1 MKLTKRN
8 IDAIKPT
15 GEDHFVWDSILPGF
29 GIRVSPQGRKT
40 FVLQYRFKGRTQ
52 RVSIGRVSIVALDKA
67 KRDAKIL
74 LGKVEA
80 GNNPAMDARIYRK
93 SPTLNEVNLR
103 FIKEHVE
110 LRLKPTTQANYKQ
123 VMKAYVLPTLGERK
137 VSEIMHKDVVALHT
151 ELGHT
156 PYQANRALLVLS
168 KIFNLCEK
176 WGLRDHGSN
185 PCRHV
190 EKYKE
195 KNRNRFLDHSE
206 LERLWRTLDEELE
219 TGPTS
224 QYAIAAYKLLIL
236 TGCRLDEIQKMQWSH
251 IKGNRVEF
259 PDTKTG
265 YKRLPFNT
273 DAMHVIHSLP
283 RQLGND
289 FVICGEKPGTHIV
302 NLQKSWRRIREKA
315 KLDDVRIHDLRH
327 TFASHAVMNGT
338 PLAIVSKLLGHSK
351 IGTTMRYAH
360 LADKELEKASE
371 GIGSFLS
378 CSTVQRDKRF
388 IQDARNLQVR
398 D

>member
-8 IDAIKPT
+8 IDAIKKT
-15 GEDHFVWDSILPGF
+15 GIDHFIWDTVLPGF
-29 GIRVSPQGRKT
+29 GVRVSPQGRKT
-40 FVLQYRFKGRTQ
+40 YVLQYRFKGRTQ
-52 RVSIGRVSIVALDKA
+52 RVSIGRVSVVTLDKA
-67 KRDAKIL
+67 RRDAKIL

-93 SPTLNEVNLR
+93 SPTFNELNQR

-110 LRLKPTTQANYKQ
+110 LRLKPSTQANYKQ
-123 VMKAYVLPTLGERK
+123 VMKAYVLPTLGNRK
-137 VSEIMHKDVVALHT
+137 VSEIAHTDIVSLHT
-151 ELGHT
+151 GLGHT
-156 PYQANRALLVLS
+156 PYQANRSLLVLS

-195 KNRNRFLDHSE
+195 KTRQRFLDLSE
-206 LERLWRTLDEELE
+206 LERLWETLDQELE
-219 TGPTS
+219 DGPTS

-236 TGCRLDEIQKMQWSH
+236 TGCRLGEIQKMQWSH
-251 IKGNRVEF
+251 VKGNRIEF

-265 YKRLPFNT
+265 YKRLPFNAE
-273 DAMHVIHSLP
+273 AMRVLHSIP

-289 FVICGEKPGTHIV
+289 YVICGEKSGTHIV

-315 KLDDVRIHDLRH
+315 KLDDVRIRDLRH
-327 TFASHAVMNGT
+327 TFASHAVMSGT

-360 LADKELEKASE
+360 LADKELAEASE
-371 GIGSFLS
+371 EIGLMLAKRPA
-378 CSTVQRDKRF
+378 STKEKRYSMSS
-388 IQDARNLQVR
+388 
-398 D
+398 

>member
-1 MKLTKRN
+1 MKLTKRS

-15 GEDHFVWDSILPGF
+15 GEDFFVWDSALPGF
-29 GIRVSPQGRKT
+29 GLRVSPKGRKT
-40 FVLQYRFKGRTQ
+40 FIVQYRYKSRSQ
-52 RVSIGRVSIVALDKA
+52 RVSIGRQSIITVDKA
-67 KRDAKIL
+67 RSNAKVI
-74 LGKVEA
+74 LGKIES
-80 GNNPAMDARIYRK
+80 GNNPAMDVRVYRK
-93 SPTLNEVNLR
+93 APTLTEINER
-103 FIKEHVE
+103 FVKEHVE

-123 VMKAYVLPTLGERK
+123 IMKAYVLPALGDHK
-137 VSEIMHKDVVALHT
+137 VSEIIHKDVVELHT
-151 ELGHT
+151 ALGYT

-195 KNRNRFLDHSE
+195 KTRNRFLDHSE

-236 TGCRLDEIQKMQWSH
+236 TGCRLGEIQKMQWSH
-251 IKGNRVEF
+251 VKGNRVEF

-265 YKRLPFNT
+265 YKRLPFNAE
-273 DAMHVIHSLP
+273 AMHVLHSVP

-289 FVICGEKPGTHIV
+289 FVICGDKPGTHIV
-302 NLQKSWRRIREKA
+302 NLQKSWRRIRAQA
-315 KLDDVRIHDLRH
+315 KLEDVRIHDLRH

-360 LADKELEKASE
+360 LADKELAEASE
-371 GIGSFLS
+371 GIGLMLA
-378 CSTVQRDKRF
+378 KRPAYPNKEKYSVG
-388 IQDARNLQVR
+388 QK
-398 D
+398 

>member
-8 IDAIKPT
+8 IDAIKKT
-15 GEDHFVWDSILPGF
+15 GIDHFIWDTVLPGF
-29 GIRVSPQGRKT
+29 GVRVSPQGRKT
-40 FVLQYRFKGRTQ
+40 YVLQYRFKGRTQ
-52 RVSIGRVSIVALDKA
+52 RVSIGRVSVVTLDKA
-67 KRDAKIL
+67 RRDAKIL

-93 SPTLNEVNLR
+93 SPTLNELNQR

-110 LRLKPTTQANYKQ
+110 LRLKPSTQANYKQ
-123 VMKAYVLPTLGERK
+123 VMKAYVLPTLGNRK
-137 VSEIMHKDVVALHT
+137 VSEIAHTDIVSLHT
-151 ELGHT
+151 ALGHT
-156 PYQANRALLVLS
+156 PYQANRSLLVLS

-195 KNRNRFLDHSE
+195 KTRQRFLDLSE
-206 LERLWRTLDEELE
+206 LERLWETLDQELE
-219 TGPTS
+219 DGPTS

-236 TGCRLDEIQKMQWSH
+236 TGCRLGEIQKMQWSH
-251 IKGNRVEF
+251 VKGNRIEF

-265 YKRLPFNT
+265 YKRLPFNAE
-273 DAMHVIHSLP
+273 AMRVLHSIP

-289 FVICGEKPGTHIV
+289 YVICGEKSGTHIV

-327 TFASHAVMNGT
+327 TFASHAVMSGT

-360 LADKELEKASE
+360 LADKELAEASE
-371 GIGSFLS
+371 GIGLMLAKRPA
-378 CSTVQRDKRF
+378 STKEKRYSMSS
-388 IQDARNLQVR
+388 
-398 D
+398 

>member
-1 MKLTKRN
+1 MKLTKRS

-15 GEDHFVWDSILPGF
+15 GEDFFVWDNALPGF
-29 GIRVSPQGRKT
+29 GLRVSPKGRKT
-40 FVLQYRFKGRTQ
+40 FIVQYRYKSRSQ
-52 RVSIGRVSIVALDKA
+52 RVSIGRQSIITVDKA
-67 KRDAKIL
+67 RSNAKVI
-74 LGKVEA
+74 LGKIES
-80 GNNPAMDARIYRK
+80 GNNPAMDVRVYRK
-93 SPTLNEVNLR
+93 APTLTEINER
-103 FIKEHVE
+103 FVKEHVE

-123 VMKAYVLPTLGERK
+123 IMKAYVLPALGDRK
-137 VSEIMHKDVVALHT
+137 VSEIIHKDVVELHT
-151 ELGHT
+151 ALGYT

-206 LERLWRTLDEELE
+206 LERLWHTLDEELE

-224 QYAIAAYKLLIL
+224 QFAIAAYKLLIL
-236 TGCRLDEIQKMQWSH
+236 TGCRLGEIQKMQWSH
-251 IKGNRVEF
+251 VKGNRVEF

-265 YKRLPFNT
+265 YKRLPFNEE
-273 DAMHVIHSLP
+273 AMHVLHSVP

-289 FVICGEKPGTHIV
+289 FVICGDKPGTHIV
-302 NLQKSWRRIREKA
+302 NLQKSWRRIRAKA

-360 LADKELEKASE
+360 LADKELAEASE
-371 GIGSFLS
+371 GIGLVLKPNRTRHPNEGAGF
-378 CSTVQRDKRF
+378 KNAAF
-388 IQDARNLQVR
+388 NF
-398 D
+398 